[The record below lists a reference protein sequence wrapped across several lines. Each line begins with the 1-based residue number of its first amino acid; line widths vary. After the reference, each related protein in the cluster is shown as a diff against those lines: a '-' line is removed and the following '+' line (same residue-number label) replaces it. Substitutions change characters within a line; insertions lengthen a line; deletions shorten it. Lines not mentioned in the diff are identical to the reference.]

1 MTTTPA
7 GWTAYYERNAT
18 TPPER
23 TLVAALDRFDEEAPG
38 AARFAVDL
46 GCGQGRDT
54 VELLRRGWRVLAIDA
69 DPDGVARL
77 HRTLGAHLGDRLEV
91 RLGRFEDQSWPEADL
106 VNASLTLGWCAA
118 GGFPALWQRI
128 AGSVRPGGRF
138 AGQFHGVHDSGGGLP
153 STTRLSAAEIDAL
166 VDGCDVELRTEE
178 EEVDAM
184 TPFGIP
190 KRRHLHDVVARRRST
205 GPSGHQACHE
215 RS

>member
-1 MTTTPA
+1 VTTTPA

-106 VNASLTLGWCAA
+106 VNASLTGLVCGRGVPRPVAADRGLGAA
-118 GGFPALWQRI
+118 RRQVRRAVPRCPRQRRWL
-128 AGSVRPGGRF
+128 AEHYAAV
-138 AGQFHGVHDSGGGLP
+138 GGGD
-153 STTRLSAAEIDAL
+153 RRAGRRMRRGAAHR
-166 VDGCDVELRTEE
+166 VRRRS
-178 EEVDAM
+178 